1 MDSES
6 DVTQPGTM
14 NLEETPPRGERP
26 RQRGG
31 SARWQLGRIVRVSL
45 EAACG
50 FIRDGAGELV
60 YFGME
65 DVVVG
70 PGELRAGARVRFKPA
85 GAGVPRAREVT
96 RV

>member
-6 DVTQPGTM
+6 DVMAPGGPLPE
-14 NLEETPPRGERP
+14 NPAARADHPRLRA
-26 RQRGG
+26 G
-31 SARWQLGRIVRVSL
+31 STRWQLGRIVRVSL

-85 GAGVPRAREVT
+85 GSGVPRAREVT

>member
-1 MDSES
+1 MDTKSVVIS
-6 DVTQPGTM
+6 P
-14 NLEETPPRGERP
+14 ETSSLQEPSPRSNAP
-26 RQRGG
+26 RQRVL
-31 SARWQLGRIVRVSL
+31 STRWQVGRLVKVSL

-50 FIRDGAGELV
+50 FIRDSAGDLV
-60 YFGME
+60 YFAMD
-65 DVVVG
+65 DVVTG

>member
-6 DVTQPGTM
+6 DVTGPGAALPENAT
-14 NLEETPPRGERP
+14 PRGDNP
-26 RQRGG
+26 RKRAG
-31 SARWQLGRIVRVSL
+31 STRWQLGRIVRVSL

-50 FIRDGAGELV
+50 FIRDNAGELV

-65 DVVVG
+65 DVIAG

-85 GAGVPRAREVT
+85 GSGVPRAREVT
-96 RV
+96 RL

>member
-1 MDSES
+1 MA
-6 DVTQPGTM
+6 
-14 NLEETPPRGERP
+14 RGDRP

-31 SARWQLGRIVRVSL
+31 STRWQLGRIVRVSL

-50 FIRDGAGELV
+50 FIRDSAGELV

-65 DVVVG
+65 DVVAG
-70 PGELRAGARVRFKPA
+70 PGELRAGARVRYKPA
-85 GAGVPRAREVT
+85 GSGIPRAREVT

>member
-6 DVTQPGTM
+6 DVIGPGAPLPEIAT
-14 NLEETPPRGERP
+14 PRGDSP
-26 RQRGG
+26 RKRAG
-31 SARWQLGRIVRVSL
+31 STRWQLGRIVRVSL

-50 FIRDGAGELV
+50 FIRDSAGELV

-65 DVVVG
+65 DVVPG

-85 GAGVPRAREVT
+85 GSGVPRAREVT
-96 RV
+96 RL